1 MGNLLGKHLY
11 CVTVYVCMYVACKMI
26 MDKLQY
32 AIKKEDPKKMIE
44 VCVYIHAYV
53 CMYECIYVCMY
64 VCLHA
69 CVL

>member
-1 MGNLLGKHLY
+1 MCH
-11 CVTVYVCMYVACKMI
+11 CVCMYVACKMI
-26 MDKLQY
+26 VDELKY

-44 VCVYIHAYV
+44 VCVYIRVYVHV
-53 CMYECIYVCMY
+53 CMYICIYVCMY